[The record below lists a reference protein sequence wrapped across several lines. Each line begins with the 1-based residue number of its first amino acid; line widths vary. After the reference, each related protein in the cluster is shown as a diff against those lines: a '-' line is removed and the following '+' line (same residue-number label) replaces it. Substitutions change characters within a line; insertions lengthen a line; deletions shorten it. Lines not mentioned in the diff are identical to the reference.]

1 MDHKRIIKDSVK
13 NNLGATALECTP
25 VGNGAVGSVWRVSC
39 DKYLETLAVKISPH
53 RDLLQR
59 EYEMLKFLRENTKSL
74 VPKAYWFDSKDG
86 TGIMAMEYING
97 ISGDSEEIKNHAD
110 RGKLSESIINNLL
123 LIQEAH
129 NDKFGPYDAPVY
141 DSWQEYYM
149 GFARDIYEFA
159 KKKYSENSLD
169 VKVIKAVET
178 SYKILDKVFSGEKIV
193 PTLIHGDYWMA
204 NLIIDRETWNLLSVV
219 DPFNIM
225 WADPEYELFALVA
238 GFGEE
243 LSLYELYK
251 SKVKVSAY
259 CDVKIR
265 IYALYSE
272 LLWYKKLGSI
282 DHSFVGMLSD
292 KMIYE
297 MRKHNI

>member
-1 MDHKRIIKDSVK
+1 MDIVKAIKDSLK
-13 NNLGATALECTP
+13 NNLGADVLEYAP
-25 VGNGAVGSVWRVSC
+25 LGNGAVGSVWRVYC
-39 DKYLETLAVKISPH
+39 DKDPEPLAVKISPH
-53 RDLLQR
+53 CDLLQK

-74 VPKAYWFDSKDG
+74 VPKVYFFDSTDG
-86 TGIMAMEYING
+86 AGIMAMEYING

-110 RGKLSESIINNLL
+110 REKLSESIINNLL

-141 DSWQEYYM
+141 DSWQEYYE

-169 VKVIKAVET
+169 ITVMKALE
-178 SYKILDKVFSGEKIV
+178 SSCKILDKVFSGEKIV

-204 NLIIDRETWNLLSVV
+204 NLIIDRETWNLISVV
-219 DPFNIM
+219 DPFNII

-251 SKVKVSAY
+251 SKVKVSEY

-282 DHSFVGMLSD
+282 DHSFLGMLSD
-292 KMIYE
+292 KLICE
-297 MRKHNI
+297 MKKHNL